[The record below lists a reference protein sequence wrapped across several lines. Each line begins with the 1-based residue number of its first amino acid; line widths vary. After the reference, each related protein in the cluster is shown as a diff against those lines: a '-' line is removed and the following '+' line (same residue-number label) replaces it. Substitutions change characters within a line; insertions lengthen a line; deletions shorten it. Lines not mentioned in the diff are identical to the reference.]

1 MYIEYRER
9 GEGGRRARRHAWKKG
24 PAIRLTF
31 RAFSPLPAGEAPRRR
46 NPVAGKARS
55 NIL

>member
-1 MYIEYRER
+1 VRSGWVREGVR
-9 GEGGRRARRHAWKKG
+9 LEKG

-31 RAFSPLPAGEAPRRR
+31 RAFYPLPAGEAPRRR

>member
-1 MYIEYRER
+1 MYIEHRER
-9 GEGGRRARRHAWKKG
+9 GGGGRARKKG